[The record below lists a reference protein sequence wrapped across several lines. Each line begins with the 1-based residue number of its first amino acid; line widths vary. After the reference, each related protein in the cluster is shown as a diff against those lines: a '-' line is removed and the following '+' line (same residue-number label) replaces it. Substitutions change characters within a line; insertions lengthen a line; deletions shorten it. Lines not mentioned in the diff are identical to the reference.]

1 MKETWRPTRRFSSQ
15 LQHWPV
21 WDRQTGQQLS
31 VNVILYW
38 FWSYWAR
45 SSVPPSLPGAWAV
58 LAQVRSSV
66 AGRSSVW
73 PGWSR
78 HPSPLCW
85 RTEAGRRAGALDW
98 RCLWTQTETSWFYWE
113 AETSPS
119 PTDISSF
126 IILIPH
132 TGLQVVTYT
141 VHISTSLMFQLAS
154 HRHI

>member
-1 MKETWRPTRRFSSQ
+1 MTSYTTFLLTASTLTR
-15 LQHWPV
+15 L
-21 WDRQTGQQLS
+21 RQTGQQLS

-66 AGRSSVW
+66 VGRSSVW